1 MTTKVMECDLV
12 VLGAGGSGLVAA
24 VKASEDSGKKVIVL
38 EKAKK
43 AGGSSWFAG
52 GPGVGS
58 QGGGGMGGAPGGGQ
72 SSKQG
77 QGSTPNTMSSQG
89 GQGGVAGAAAG
100 MTASAG
106 GMPGGQAGQGG
117 QGTMPQMGGQSGQGG
132 MQGGPGGQSGQ
143 GGPGAGMSG
152 GGGMGGGGMGQ
163 FTSWFSTKVGS
174 ENFVK
179 TARMEKYKDLPDPS
193 IGPGRGGTFLV
204 TKMVEFCQKQG
215 VQILYETPAKK
226 FITDAKGKITGVL
239 AESKDGQV
247 QVNCKACIIAA
258 GGFGRNYEKLKKY
271 WPEQYNNKEIFFLCP
286 PGMMGDGID
295 MAEAIGAYIDQTK
308 WSQNTVGGFFGDGPM
323 HHPYSWAVQS
333 LMQGG
338 GFIYINLDG
347 KRWQQQGF
355 GGGGGNSLGSQPGGV
370 VYSVGDS
377 DIVEA
382 AGKQLLSGSGGMGGM
397 MAQNMS
403 DPNSN
408 ESKAIKK
415 WREDLE
421 YEAAI
426 DDEGTHGHH
435 AKKANTLVELA
446 LKMDIDPATFVK
458 TIEEYNKAVA
468 SGKTQDL
475 GQGGMT
481 QMGSQSGQGGM
492 QQNASSAGQSG
503 MPSGMGGQQGG
514 MGGGMPG
521 GMQSQSL
528 KQIKTPPF
536 YAIYGHRFSQC
547 TKGLNGIAVNS
558 SYEVLN
564 AKGET
569 ISGLWAAG
577 DNCTIYGKSGNT
589 VAGSSIFSSTP
600 TPCDGAMNAFISGY
614 NAGVKAAEYFKK
626 I

>member
-1 MTTKVMECDLV
+1 VKGGRQMTTKVMECDLV

-24 VKASEDSGKKVIVL
+24 VKAAEDSGKKVIVL

-43 AGGSSWFAG
+43 PGGSSWFAG

-58 QGGGGMGGAPGGGQ
+58 QGGGGGMGGAPGGSQ

-77 QGSTPNTMSSQG
+77 QGGTPSGTGNSQG
-89 GQGGVAGAAAG
+89 GQGGMAGAAAG
-100 MTASAG
+100 MTAAAG
-106 GMPGGQAGQGG
+106 GMQ
-117 QGTMPQMGGQSGQGG
+117 GGQSGQGG

-143 GGPGAGMSG
+143 GGPSGGMG
-152 GGGMGGGGMGQ
+152 GGGMGGGMGQ

-193 IGPGRGGTFLV
+193 IGPGRGGTFLI

-215 VQILYETPAKK
+215 IQILYETPAKK

-239 AESKDGQV
+239 ADSKDGQV
-247 QVNCKACIIAA
+247 QVNCKAFVIAA

-338 GFIYINLDG
+338 GFVYINLEG

-415 WREDLE
+415 WKEDLE

-458 TIEEYNKAVA
+458 TIEEYNKAVE
-468 SGKTQDL
+468 SGKAQGSSD
-475 GQGGMT
+475 QGGAAAGMT
-481 QMGSQSGQGGM
+481 AAAGGMPSGM
-492 QQNASSAGQSG
+492 QQGGSSGGQGG
-503 MPSGMGGQQGG
+503 MPSGMGGGMTGG
-514 MGGGMPG
+514 PG

-528 KQIKTPPF
+528 KPIKTPPF

-564 AKGET
+564 SKGET

-577 DNCTIYGKSGNT
+577 DNCTIYGKSSAATSGGNILST
-589 VAGSSIFSSTP
+589 TP

-614 NAGVKAAEYFKK
+614 NTGVKAAEYLKK
-626 I
+626 NS

>member
-43 AGGSSWFAG
+43 PGGSSWFAG

-58 QGGGGMGGAPGGGQ
+58 MGRMAMGGSGGQGSKTGGGQ
-72 SSKQG
+72 
-77 QGSTPNTMSSQG
+77 
-89 GQGGVAGAAAG
+89 
-100 MTASAG
+100 
-106 GMPGGQAGQGG
+106 
-117 QGTMPQMGGQSGQGG
+117 GGQSGQGG
-132 MQGGPGGQSGQ
+132 MPQMSGQSGQ
-143 GGPGAGMSG
+143 GSAQGGVQGGAPS
-152 GGGMGGGGMGQ
+152 GMGGGGMSGMSG
-163 FTSWFSTKVGS
+163 FSSWFTTKVGS

-193 IGPGRGGTFLV
+193 IGPGRGGTFLI
-204 TKMVEFCQKQG
+204 TRMVEFCQKQG
-215 VQILYETPAKK
+215 IQILYETPAKK
-226 FITDAKGKITGVL
+226 FVTDSNGRITGVL
-239 AESKDGQV
+239 ADSRDGQL
-247 QVNCKACIIAA
+247 QINCKACIIAA

-271 WPEQYNNKEIFFLCP
+271 WPESYNNKEIFFLCP

-295 MAEAIGAYIDQTK
+295 MAESIGAYIDQTK
-308 WSQNTVGGFFGDGPM
+308 WNQRTVGGFFGDGPM

-338 GFIYINLDG
+338 GFVYIDLNG
-347 KRWQQQGF
+347 KRWKQSMEA
-355 GGGGGNSLGSQPGGV
+355 SLGNLPGGV
-370 VYSVGDS
+370 VYSVGDK

-382 AGKQLLSGSGGMGGM
+382 AGASLLSGNSGMGGM

-421 YEAAI
+421 YEVAI
-426 DDEGTHGHH
+426 DEEGTHGHH
-435 AKKANTLVELA
+435 AKKGNSLVELA

-458 TIEEYNKAVA
+458 TIEEYNKAVE

-475 GQGGMT
+475 VGGMPQMGGQSSQGGASGA
-481 QMGSQSGQGGM
+481 MGGQSAQGGAPGGM
-492 QQNASSAGQSG
+492 QAGQSG
-503 MPSGMGGQQGG
+503 GQGGQGG
-514 MGGGMPG
+514 PSLPGM
-521 GMQSQSL
+521 SAQSL
-528 KQIKTPPF
+528 KPIKTPPF

-547 TKGLNGIAVNS
+547 TKGLNGIAVNP

-564 AKGET
+564 PKGE
-569 ISGLWAAG
+569 IIAGLWAAG
-577 DNCTIYGKSGNT
+577 DNCTIYGKSSAAASGGNILST
-589 VAGSSIFSSTP
+589 TP
-600 TPCDGAMNAFISGY
+600 TPCDGAMNAFSSGY
-614 NAGVKAAEYFKK
+614 NAGVKAAEYLKK